1 MHGERPYSLI
11 GDSDTKMT
19 PWDSLLLTLDPLLRD
34 FPSFLPSLHLPC
46 LLHSLSSFSPPEHL
60 TLVSQAGTSSQRKN
74 LLMLRLLWGLL
85 DPIIRGQGSQMKTS
99 CLSSIW
105 NQLSEN
111 ETERNKGWNLRPFGQ
126 LQDLLPAAET
136 ADWCACACVHA
147 CAHVCAHACVY
158 VRVLFMWNF
167 SYFISQHLSLST
179 KPLKCF
185 ITNTSLMTFYF
196 LLFSTF
202 IRIELTYDIVFVS
215 GVQHNYLIYECI
227 ARWLP

>member
-11 GDSDTKMT
+11 DSDTKMI

-34 FPSFLPSLHLPC
+34 FPSFLPSLHLSC
-46 LLHSLSSFSPPEHL
+46 LLHSLSSFSPPAHL
-60 TLVSQAGTSSQRKN
+60 TLVSQAGTSSQRKS

-85 DPIIRGQGSQMKTS
+85 DPIIRGQGSQMKAS

-126 LQDLLPAAET
+126 LQNLLPAAET
-136 ADWCACACVHA
+136 GDWCACACVHA

-167 SYFISQHLSLST
+167 SYFISQHLSLNQTPEMFYYQHLSNDI
-179 KPLKCF
+179 LL
-185 ITNTSLMTFYF
+185 SLIFHLY
-196 LLFSTF
+196 
-202 IRIELTYDIVFVS
+202 
-215 GVQHNYLIYECI
+215 
-227 ARWLP
+227 